1 MPNTMEAYQISPF
14 GTIDSSTECFSEEF
28 ISASIE
34 KYLRENGYKIQ
45 KQVSVNI
52 SGKEELVIVGSKYFE
67 KEIIEVKGYPK
78 SFDENENMVSS
89 KKTSA
94 THHVK
99 RWFSEALFSSFVNF
113 GKYYSNQNVLVA
125 MALPNVNRS
134 KAVIEIV
141 KDYFTENNL
150 YFKIYLVNENGSV
163 EILNLNEKFSEK

>member
-1 MPNTMEAYQISPF
+1 MEMYQTPAAQLVVA
-14 GTIDSSTECFSEEF
+14 ENEYFSEEF

-34 KYLRENGYKIQ
+34 NYLKENGYKIQ
-45 KQVSVNI
+45 KQVSINI

-78 SFDENENMVSS
+78 TFEEQENSLIS

-94 THHVK
+94 AHHVK
-99 RWFSEALFSSFVNF
+99 KWFSEALFSSFVNF

-125 MALPNVNRS
+125 MALPNVSRS

-150 YFKIYLVNENGSV
+150 YFKIYLVNENGDV

>member
-1 MPNTMEAYQISPF
+1 METYQMAPGSL
-14 GTIDSSTECFSEEF
+14 TKKNTECFSEEF

-34 KYLRENGYKIQ
+34 KYLKENGYKIQ

-78 SFDENENMVSS
+78 TIEESSVLS
-89 KKTSA
+89 KKATV

-99 RWFSEALFSSFVNF
+99 NWFSEALFSSFVNF

-125 MALPNVNRS
+125 MALPNVSRS
-134 KAVIEIV
+134 KAVIQIV

-150 YFKIYLVNENGSV
+150 YFKIYLVDASGDV
-163 EILNLNEKFSEK
+163 EILNLNEKFSESK

>member
-1 MPNTMEAYQISPF
+1 MEAYSISPLIL
-14 GTIDSSTECFSEEF
+14 TENDSVCFSEEF

-34 KYLRENGYKIQ
+34 KYLKENGYKIQ
-45 KQVSVNI
+45 KQVSINI

-78 SFDENENMVSS
+78 TFEEQENSLSS

-94 THHVK
+94 TQQVK
-99 RWFSEALFSSFVNF
+99 RWFSDALFSSFVNF
-113 GKYYSNQNVLVA
+113 GKYYSNHNVLVA
-125 MALPNVNRS
+125 MALPNVSRS

-150 YFKIYLVNENGSV
+150 YFKIYLVNDNGEV
-163 EILNLNEKFSEK
+163 EVLNLNEKFSDK

>member
-1 MPNTMEAYQISPF
+1 METFHISPIKL
-14 GTIDSSTECFSEEF
+14 TDSDSECFSEEF

-34 KYLRENGYKIQ
+34 NYLKDNGYKIQ
-45 KQVSVNI
+45 KQVSINI

-78 SFDENENMVSS
+78 TFEEQESSLSS
-89 KKTSA
+89 KKTTT
-94 THHVK
+94 THQVK

-125 MALPNVNRS
+125 MALPNVSRS

-150 YFKIYLVNENGSV
+150 YFKIYLVNENGDV
-163 EILNLNEKFSEK
+163 EVLNLNEKFSDK